1 MTHDLGV
8 TVRLLRASALGHNGM
23 VKTGAVCL
31 YDMEAHD
38 CEYHQ
43 AAL

>member
-8 TVRLLRASALGHNGM
+8 TVRLRASALGHNGEAQM
-23 VKTGAVCL
+23 SAVCL

-38 CEYHQ
+38 YAHHQ
-43 AAL
+43 TAQ